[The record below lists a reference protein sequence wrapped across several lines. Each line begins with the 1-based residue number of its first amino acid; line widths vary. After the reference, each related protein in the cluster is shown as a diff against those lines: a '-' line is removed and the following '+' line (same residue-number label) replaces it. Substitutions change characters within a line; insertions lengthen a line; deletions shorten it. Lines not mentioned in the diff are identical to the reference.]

1 MPSERLRP
9 VRHTPV
15 LVLGAI
21 ALAAAAACGGGATDT
36 AGGGAAAQA
45 PPVLEAAAVAYLP
58 STAHR
63 LTAQRLA
70 REIRRPALAGDL
82 ARWGFVAAAER
93 SFQGESHRL
102 NVVDSRTLQFSR
114 PSGARAY
121 VAFVRAHVADYLGS
135 YPTVSPFASAG
146 RSGWRFRAQSCACP
160 GATPLWLGV
169 ASAGPRVTWLEINGP
184 DATAKTLRTLAA
196 RAP

>member
-1 MPSERLRP
+1 LRP
-9 VRHTPV
+9 VRHTLL

-21 ALAAAAACGGGATDT
+21 ALGTAAACGGGAADVSPPSQ
-36 AGGGAAAQA
+36 APA
-45 PPVLEAAAVAYLP
+45 PPVLSAAAVSYLP

-63 LTAQRLA
+63 LTADRLA
-70 REIRRPALAGDL
+70 REIRRPELADDL
-82 ARWGFVAAAER
+82 ARWGFLAAAER

-102 NVVDSRTLQFSR
+102 NVVDSRTLQFAR
-114 PSGARAY
+114 AAGARAY

-135 YPTVSPFASAG
+135 YPTVRAFRSAG
-146 RSGWRFRAQSCACP
+146 RSGWLFRAQSCACP

-169 ASAGPRVTWLEINGP
+169 ASAATRVTWLEINGP
-184 DATAKTLRTLAA
+184 DATAATLRTLAA

>member
-1 MPSERLRP
+1 MRP
-9 VRHTPV
+9 VPHTPA

-21 ALAAAAACGGGATDT
+21 ALAAAGCGGGSGATT
-36 AGGGAAAQA
+36 VQA
-45 PPVLEAAAVAYLP
+45 PPPPVLAATSVAYLP
-58 STAHR
+58 STHHV

-82 ARWGFVAAAER
+82 SRWGFLAAAER

-102 NVVDSRTLQFSR
+102 NVVDSRTLQFSH
-114 PSGARAY
+114 PAGASAY
-121 VAFVRAHVADYLGS
+121 VAFVRANVAEYLGA
-135 YPTVSPFASAG
+135 YPTVYPYSAAG
-146 RSGWRFRAQSCACP
+146 RSGWLFRAQSCACA

-184 DATAKTLRTLAA
+184 DATAHTLRTLAA

>member
-1 MPSERLRP
+1 MRP
-9 VRHTPV
+9 VRHTLL

-21 ALAAAAACGGGATDT
+21 ALASACGGGAADRSTPPP
-36 AGGGAAAQA
+36 AKA
-45 PPVLEAAAVAYLP
+45 PPVLSATAIAYLP

-63 LTAQRLA
+63 LTAERLA
-70 REIRRPALAGDL
+70 REIRRPELKDQL
-82 ARWGFVAAAER
+82 ARWGFLAAAER

-102 NVVDSRTLQFSR
+102 NVVDSRTLDFAR
-114 PSGARAY
+114 PAGARAY
-121 VAFVRAHVADYLGS
+121 VAFVRAHVADYLGA

-146 RSGWRFRAQSCACP
+146 RAGWLFRAQSCACA

-184 DATAKTLRTLAA
+184 DATAATLRKLAA
-196 RAP
+196 QAP